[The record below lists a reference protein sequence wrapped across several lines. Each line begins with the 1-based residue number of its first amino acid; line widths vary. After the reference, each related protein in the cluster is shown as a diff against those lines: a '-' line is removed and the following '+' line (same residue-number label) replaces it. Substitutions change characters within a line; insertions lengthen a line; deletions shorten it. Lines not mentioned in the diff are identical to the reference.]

1 MRVSLPD
8 VPGSLGAVASSMG
21 AVGADI
27 LAVEIVQKRDGVA
40 IDDFVVGLP
49 PDGLPD
55 ALISTCQGLDG
66 VSVEWISRY
75 PEGGGLQ
82 SDLETLERM
91 TGDPDHAAATLVSSA
106 PAVFRSQWAMLV
118 DIGSD
123 DTPTATYATAMAP
136 ELTSELLTRL
146 APFDRT
152 HRLAMEGAWV
162 PGYDDTV
169 LVVAPLGAGR
179 AIVIGRLGGPAYLDS
194 EVARL
199 GHLARLVPD
208 ARRVHPPAQP
218 SPKP

>member
-1 MRVSLPD
+1 MGVVFLMRVSLPD

-27 LAVEIVQKRDGVA
+27 LAVEIVEKRDGIA

-55 ALISTCQGLDG
+55 ALISSCQGLDG

-91 TGDPDHAAATLVSSA
+91 TGDPDHAAETLVSSA
-106 PAVFRSQWAMLV
+106 PAVFRSQWAVLV
-118 DIGSD
+118 EVGPDG
-123 DTPTATYATAMAP
+123 TATATYNTPMAP
-136 ELTSELLTRL
+136 DLTSDQLKGL
-146 APFDRT
+146 APFDET
-152 HRLAMEGAWV
+152 HRLNLDGSWI

-199 GHLARLVPD
+199 RHLARL
-208 ARRVHPPAQP
+208 AY
-218 SPKP
+218 